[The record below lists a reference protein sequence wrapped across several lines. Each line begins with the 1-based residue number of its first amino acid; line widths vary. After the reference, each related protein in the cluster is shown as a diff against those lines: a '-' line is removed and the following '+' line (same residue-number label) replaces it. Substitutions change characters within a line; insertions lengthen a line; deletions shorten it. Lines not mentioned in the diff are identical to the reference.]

1 MPIRKFYG
9 YISFEFF
16 LSLPVHGP
24 SLHVSDVGA
33 RAERIKI
40 FIIDP

>member
-1 MPIRKFYG
+1 MENLCQYGKFYG

-16 LSLPVHGP
+16 YLFQ